1 MPRSP
6 RRPLPVSLRL
16 FLTAMSVLAM
26 IFFAT
31 AFSGPSKGLADVALR
46 PSVSGSVSGSAAAS
60 LVNAEEMQHARAA
73 AAAAYQSHLLHV
85 AHLAYLANLKL
96 KAQELAAAKAA
107 AALEKKRAALAAKQA
122 AERAAQA
129 PKAETSTVAVASA
142 PETSTPPVA
151 SGPFTTAGIES
162 LWESAGGP
170 AWAAPKAAEIAYCES
185 GYNPNA
191 YNPSGATGIWQIL
204 GSVVPGNLTNPVV
217 NAENAVAKFR
227 ASGDTFAQ
235 WVCQ

>member
-26 IFFAT
+26 IFFAS

-46 PSVSGSVSGSAAAS
+46 PAAP
-60 LVNAEEMQHARAA
+60 VPVPVIENALELKKAEQAA
-73 AAAAYQSHLLHV
+73 AAAAQSAALHAWHLN
-85 AHLAYLANLKL
+85 HLKQL
-96 KAQELAAAKAA
+96 KAQAA
-107 AALEKKRAALAAKQA
+107 AALAAKQA
-122 AERAAQA
+122 AEKAAELKQQEQQA
-129 PKAETSTVAVASA
+129 PKTETSTVVAASA
-142 PETSTPPVA
+142 PKTYTPPVA
-151 SGPFTTAGIES
+151 SGSFTTAGIES

-185 GYNPNA
+185 GYNPAA
-191 YNPSGATGIWQIL
+191 YNPSGATGLWQIL
-204 GSVVPGNLTNPVV
+204 GAVVPGNLDDPMV
-217 NAENAVAKFR
+217 NAENAVAKFK